1 MAVKVVMADPK
12 ERRTLQKEVEDSKF
26 LQGLKIG
33 DKFRGEHFELAG
45 YEFEITGGSD
55 DAGFPMRKDIST
67 PRARI
72 LAVSGTGLR
81 EKKAGRRE
89 RKTVSGN
96 MISAHTAQVNAKV
109 IKYGTKPLF
118 EPKAA
123 EAPAEEKKQ

>member
-1 MAVKVVMADPK
+1 MADPK
-12 ERRTLQKEVEDSKF
+12 ERKTLQKEVEDSKF
-26 LQGLKIG
+26 LQGLTIG

-67 PRARI
+67 ARARI

-89 RKTVSGN
+89 RKTVAGN
-96 MISAHTAQVNAKV
+96 S
-109 IKYGTKPLF
+109 
-118 EPKAA
+118 
-123 EAPAEEKKQ
+123 